1 MRSYFA
7 ASLLGHIALM
17 VIWAVVGPTLVPPP
31 PALNAMDVSMVTPD
45 QLPTVDEPVNTP
57 PPEIE
62 RPETPV
68 EVDELPPAEVEPLPE
83 PEVPESELPP
93 PPPPDEI
100 VRPQRDLT
108 PDPAPEEPEQPVE
121 QLELGLPDPD
131 LPPPPPI
138 EDLPEPEPV
147 QRAARV
153 DSSSTEVAAPT
164 PEVAVAEE
172 PSEQVSE
179 AIDANREVGV
189 QSDSGIDDGYLM
201 RVQRKIGRRW
211 QPTPASALGKPRVV
225 TVVTFQIR
233 ADGQVASPRVSEP
246 SGLSVFDRQALRA
259 VIDASPLPAL
269 PPRFG
274 DGISINFRF
283 EYVR

>member
-1 MRSYFA
+1 
-7 ASLLGHIALM
+7 
-17 VIWAVVGPTLVPPP
+17 
-31 PALNAMDVSMVTPD
+31 
-45 QLPTVDEPVNTP
+45 LPTVDEPMPAP

-62 RPETPV
+62 RTEVPV
-68 EVDELPPAEVEPLPE
+68 EVDELPPTEAEPLPE
-83 PEVPESELPP
+83 PDMPESDLPP
-93 PPPPDEI
+93 PPPPEDV
-100 VRPQRDLT
+100 VRPQRDLP
-108 PDPAPEEPEQPVE
+108 PDRLPDEFEEPVE
-121 QLELGLPDPD
+121 TVDLGLPDPD
-131 LPPPPPI
+131 LPPPPPV

-147 QRAARV
+147 QRAAQV
-153 DSSSTEVAAPT
+153 DSSSNRPTTPTPSVAA
-164 PEVAVAEE
+164 AEE
-172 PSEQVSE
+172 PIEQVSE

-225 TVVTFQIR
+225 TVVTFRIR

-259 VIDASPLPAL
+259 VIDAAPLPAL